1 MVKLEKFR
9 GGVRAKFSEE
19 FGPVERLTTGAVK
32 LFCSDDTWIS
42 PVKSEQ
48 KRLFGR
54 TFTRKERKEYEDL
67 FVLTTLCQCGEP
79 MDYFSKDLRI
89 TDKRTGKVQYFPSE
103 QFVYCEKCDITMM
116 ECGTSNQYVKKM
128 LDEGVTPS
136 DAIGI
141 FD

>member
-1 MVKLEKFR
+1 MGKLEPFR
-9 GGVRAKFSEE
+9 GGVRSKFSEE
-19 FGPVERLTTGAVK
+19 YGPIERDRLGNIK
-32 LFCSDDTWIS
+32 LFCIDDTWIS

-54 TFTRKERKEYEDL
+54 TFTKKEMKEYEDL
-67 FVLTTLCQCGEP
+67 FLTVTLCQCGEP

-89 TDKRTGKVQYFPSE
+89 KDKRTGKTEYFPS
-103 QFVYCEKCDITMM
+103 QTFSYCEKCDITMM
-116 ECGTSNQYVKKM
+116 DCGTSNQYVKKM
-128 LDEGVTPS
+128 LDSGVSPS